1 MSLLSYLIP
10 IAAIKFYMLSL
21 LICILTAW
29 ITFLYLQMGEVL
41 LPNLMAGNCHHRI
54 CVRVSRFWDFY
65 DPVDEKKLLH
75 TDMVLADEELGK
87 PNFNFTFVG

>member
-1 MSLLSYLIP
+1 
-10 IAAIKFYMLSL
+10 MLSL

-29 ITFLYLQMGEVL
+29 ITFMYLHMGKVL

-54 CVRVSRFWDFY
+54 CERISRFWDFY
-65 DPVDEKKLLH
+65 DPADEKKLMH

>member
-1 MSLLSYLIP
+1 
-10 IAAIKFYMLSL
+10 MLQ
-21 LICILTAW
+21 
-29 ITFLYLQMGEVL
+29 F
-41 LPNLMAGNCHHRI
+41 
-54 CVRVSRFWDFY
+54 VSRFWDFY